1 MGRMR
6 LILVLAAMLWSG
18 AAAPP
23 PDGPV
28 AATLAALDRGD
39 PQQAQSLS
47 DAALK
52 TGTLEAPVR
61 TSLLLYRGLASA
73 LLGQHDLALHDLT
86 DAIGMQA
93 LPPDEQGQAYL
104 QRGFLRE
111 GQGQLEEAIGDF
123 SAVIA
128 LKSYSMAT
136 ALDHRGD
143 IFLRLGRLGD
153 AQTDYLAALA
163 AEGGQS
169 QYAYYGL
176 GRIAESQGDK
186 MAARGFYAKAVN
198 IDAGY
203 AAAAEHLSALGGS
216 IDAAV
221 PRQPLA
227 LRPPAEANAPVVLHL
242 PPAVA
247 DDRSAKLPAV
257 PSSLASAPEPAP
269 ASDRPGD
276 RLWPMDQVQL
286 GAWRSADETHAA
298 WARVKARAGGLLDH
312 SSPEIL
318 DAQVPGKGRFFRL
331 RVGSLPG
338 EDAAGTCAR
347 LAAKA
352 LDCFPVRD

>member
-6 LILVLAAMLWSG
+6 LLLVLAAMLWSG

-23 PDGPV
+23 PARPV
-28 AATLAALDRGD
+28 AEALAALDRGD

-52 TGTLEAPVR
+52 TGTLDAPTR
-61 TSLLLYRGLASA
+61 ASLLLYRGLASG

-86 DAIGMQA
+86 EAIDTHA

-111 GQGQLEEAIGDF
+111 GLGLLEEAIGDY

-128 LKSYSMAT
+128 AKSYSTAT
-136 ALDHRGD
+136 ALNHRGD
-143 IFLRLGRLGD
+143 IFLKLGRPND

-198 IDAGY
+198 IDPGY
-203 AAAAEHLSALGGS
+203 VAAAEHLSALGGS

-221 PRQPLA
+221 PRQSFA
-227 LRPPAEANAPVVLHL
+227 LRPPPEANAPAVLR
-242 PPAVA
+242 PPAVER
-247 DDRSAKLPAV
+247 DDRPVKLPAV
-257 PSSLASAPEPAP
+257 PALLASAREHAP
-269 ASDRPGD
+269 DRPGD
-276 RLWPMDQVQL
+276 RLWPADQVQL
-286 GAWRSADETHAA
+286 GAWRSAAEANAA
-298 WARVKARAGGLLDH
+298 WEKVKDRSGGLLDH
-312 SSPEIL
+312 SSPEII
-318 DAQVPGKGRFFRL
+318 DVQIPAKGRYFRL

-338 EDAAGTCAR
+338 ENALGTCAR
-347 LAAKA
+347 LAAKG
-352 LDCFPVRD
+352 LDCFAVRD